1 MASSII
7 CLTYKKYPNLPKLP
21 DELDQSLEKLIN
33 NKDMNDA
40 FGEHTINS
48 YIKLR
53 KSEINEFKQ
62 KESFDKTKA
71 ITRWERDNT
80 LDC

>member
-1 MASSII
+1 M
-7 CLTYKKYPNLPKLP
+7 YEDHEKYPDLPKLP
-21 DELDQSLEKLIN
+21 NELEQSLEKLKN
-33 NKDMNDA
+33 NNDMNDA
-40 FGEHTINS
+40 FGKKNINS

-53 KSEINEFKQ
+53 SSEIEEFKQ
-62 KESFDKTKA
+62 KENFDKTKA